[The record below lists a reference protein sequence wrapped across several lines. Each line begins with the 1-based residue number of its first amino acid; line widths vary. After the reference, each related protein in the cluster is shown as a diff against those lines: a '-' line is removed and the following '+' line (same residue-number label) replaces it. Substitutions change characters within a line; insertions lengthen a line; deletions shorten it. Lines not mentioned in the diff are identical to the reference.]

1 MAKLVDKYDG
11 DLGKTNPYTP
21 HPSTPLGSP
30 AGLSGYGSP
39 GGCSG
44 KPREPGTSHFPITAG
59 KRPRMSF
66 SITPP
71 SFHRTSP
78 GTICHT
84 VFLTR
89 TQLCLRRKKFFFFSN
104 SERCISCSH
113 APPRGRV
120 RIPQDAPRRCA
131 SVWMRD
137 VRACACTGLRPC
149 RTRARTAVRCMHVM
163 AGAQPVQ

>member
-1 MAKLVDKYDG
+1 MTGLVGPFDD
-11 DLGKTNPYTP
+11 DDQFSHRIFHQNPIVLAP
-21 HPSTPLGSP
+21 N
-30 AGLSGYGSP
+30 
-39 GGCSG
+39 
-44 KPREPGTSHFPITAG
+44 
-59 KRPRMSF
+59 
-66 SITPP
+66 
-71 SFHRTSP
+71 
-78 GTICHT
+78 
-84 VFLTR
+84 
-89 TQLCLRRKKFFFFSN
+89 FFFSN

-120 RIPQDAPRRCA
+120 RIKPGHAPRHGAAVRLRDVRACACTGLRPCRTRAPTAVRRTHVSVVRCMHVRARAPWGRVRIPQDAPRHSA